1 MFVRAGHLALRVPDL
16 DTSVAHATRL
26 MGLREVERVG
36 DTSYLSVGSEHH
48 SLQLIADSETAV
60 DHLGFEVAAVDA
72 LSELRGRLE
81 AEEVEILEE
90 PVEEGIEDALRFVA
104 PSGHVFEAYVGL
116 SSGGPS
122 FDPSGVRPKRFG
134 HFTITA
140 ADTAAARKFAE
151 DVLGFRTSD
160 VIATPA
166 GGFVFMR
173 CNALHHSLAVA
184 PGGDAFHHYAW
195 QVESLGEL
203 GRLADLLDPH
213 DVRLIWGPGR
223 HGPGD
228 NLFTYHL
235 DPAGAIVEYYAD
247 METVVADDKR
257 PVVEWPDA
265 PRTMNIWGPL
275 PAEDFLAMA
284 VPLVDRATRGAPA
297 GA

>member
-1 MFVRAGHLALRVPDL
+1 MFARAGHLALRVPDL
-16 DTSVAHATRL
+16 DASVAHATSL
-26 MGLREVERVG
+26 MGLLEVERVDG
-36 DTSYLSVGSEHH
+36 VSYLTAGSEHH

-60 DHLGFEVAAVDA
+60 DHMAFEVAGDA
-72 LSELRGRLE
+72 ALAELRRRLVSE
-81 AEEVEILEE
+81 GVEIFDE
-90 PVEEGIEDALRFVA
+90 PLEEGIEEALRFAA
-104 PSGHVFEAYVGL
+104 PSGHVFEAYAGM
-116 SSGGPS
+116 SEGQPP
-122 FDPSGVRPKRFG
+122 FDPAGVRPKWFG

-140 ADTAAARKFAE
+140 TDTAAARRFAE
-151 DVLGFRTSD
+151 EVLGFRTSD

-173 CNALHHSLAVA
+173 CNALHHALAVA
-184 PGGDAFHHYAW
+184 PGDDAFHHYAW
-195 QVESLGEL
+195 QVESISDL

-247 METVVADDKR
+247 MEVVVDDDRR
-257 PVVEWPDA
+257 PVGEWPDA

-284 VPLVDRATRGAPA
+284 VPLVDRTRRGAA
-297 GA
+297 A